1 MTLQVLR
8 DDGHKNRS
16 RLVEFEISSKQV
28 QSLNRIMSLAGI
40 DKRNSWSPWGWD
52 WDSDSATCTVVQP
65 WMYRGRIDH
74 ALRMFADKWHPTF
87 RTALQMKQEAEA

>member
-8 DDGHKNRS
+8 DDWHKNRS

-28 QSLNRIMSLAGI
+28 QSLNRIMALAGI

-52 WDSDSATCTVVQP
+52 WDPMVCTCTIVQP

-74 ALRMFADKWHPTF
+74 ALRMFAEKWHPTF
-87 RTALQMKQEAEA
+87 RTALQIKQGAE

>member
-1 MTLQVLR
+1 MSLQVLR

-40 DKRNSWSPWGWD
+40 DKRTPGSPWGWD
-52 WDSDSATCTVVQP
+52 WDADMATCTVVQP

>member
-16 RLVEFEISSKQV
+16 RLVEFVISGKQV

-52 WDSDSATCTVVQP
+52 WDAEKATCTVVQP

-87 RTALQMKQEAEA
+87 QTALQMKQEAEA

>member
-28 QSLNRIMSLAGI
+28 QETEYKTAIRDEI
-40 DKRNSWSPWGWD
+40 R
-52 WDSDSATCTVVQP
+52 ATRERV
-65 WMYRGRIDH
+65 
-74 ALRMFADKWHPTF
+74 
-87 RTALQMKQEAEA
+87 

>member
-1 MTLQVLR
+1 MSLQVIR

-40 DKRNSWSPWGWD
+40 DKRTPGSQWGWD
-52 WDSDSATCTVVQP
+52 WDADMATCTVVQP

>member
-8 DDGHKNRS
+8 DEPHKNRS

-28 QSLNRIMSLAGI
+28 QSLNTIMTLAGI

-52 WDSDSATCTVVQP
+52 WDPMVSTCTIVQP

-87 RTALQMKQEAEA
+87 RTALQIKQGAE

>member
-1 MTLQVLR
+1 MTLQVIR
-8 DDGHKNRS
+8 DDGQKNRS

-52 WDSDSATCTVVQP
+52 WDSEKATCTVVQP

-87 RTALQMKQEAEA
+87 RTALQIKQGAE

>member
-8 DDGHKNRS
+8 DDWHKNRS
-16 RLVEFEISSKQV
+16 RLVEFEISLKQV

-52 WDSDSATCTVVQP
+52 WDSEKATCTVVQP
-65 WMYRGRIDH
+65 WMYRGRSTMLSGCSAKNGTRH
-74 ALRMFADKWHPTF
+74 SGPLLR
-87 RTALQMKQEAEA
+87 

>member
-8 DDGHKNRS
+8 DEKHKNRS
-16 RLVEFEISSKQV
+16 RLVEFAITGRQV
-28 QSLNRIMSLAGI
+28 QSLNTIMSLAGI
-40 DKRNSWSPWGWD
+40 DKRDSWSPWGWD
-52 WDSDSATCTVVQP
+52 WDPMVCTCTIVQP

-87 RTALQMKQEAEA
+87 RTALQIKQEAEA

>member
-8 DDGHKNRS
+8 DEPHKNRS

-28 QSLNRIMSLAGI
+28 QSLNTIMTLAGI
-40 DKRNSWSPWGWD
+40 DKRDSWSPWGWD
-52 WDSDSATCTVVQP
+52 WDPMVCTCTIVQP

-87 RTALQMKQEAEA
+87 RTALQMKQEAE